1 MSPFSNMT
9 TLNVALGVVFLVVA
23 LVFIII
29 GAAATAG
36 KLPGNKVIGLRV
48 QEVRA
53 NEATW
58 VRAHR
63 VVGPFWILAGVA
75 LAMGGA
81 FALIAHGWV
90 WVAPAIAV
98 LAAGASLAVGGNFG
112 AKTAALVDASLHT
125 QSHNQPAG
133 AAHAAGAAGT
143 ETEAAPPAVDLD
155 AVRKAAGSAD
165 ERL

>member
-1 MSPFSNMT
+1 MT

-98 LAAGASLAVGGNFG
+98 LAAGA
-112 AKTAALVDASLHT
+112 
-125 QSHNQPAG
+125 
-133 AAHAAGAAGT
+133 AHAAGAAGT

-165 ERL
+165 ERR